1 MGHGVN
7 YLSWRSIGQNA
18 TRSSLLWGSVDT
30 ERVLC
35 YRFQRRR
42 NFRMDQLLR
51 QEVRFITTRLGA
63 IIREQAGAAAFD
75 NVEQLRQLA
84 KAIRA
89 QHDHASIRAK
99 RRLVSRFTI
108 AEAHT
113 VAHAFSL
120 FFQLTNLCEERARV
134 RHLQSNPEPTQ
145 SLCHL
150 FRELRTAGVSAE
162 AVQRCLATLEVEP
175 VLTAHP
181 TEAKRRTTLNHIL
194 RLATQFDRPD
204 EILEAL
210 WQTDEIRERRV
221 GPLDEVDSVL
231 FLLEHTILPALA
243 KFYQTFDVELRG
255 AYPAVQRERSFLTF
269 ASWVG
274 GDRDGHPFVTP
285 EVSRATVK
293 RHQDRLLGHY
303 ACECEGLISEL
314 THAGRRR
321 KLTANDSFQPSE
333 YYRRQLRAIRHKL
346 TGTYRNSDEFIRD
359 LAALQTGL
367 RRQGAHRAANGR
379 LAGLIAQARACG
391 FHLAQLDFRD
401 HSGKL
406 TGAPDEVRDEMRTLR
421 AIQRDHS
428 EAAAHH
434 FILSMTRSADNLT
447 RLLTQ
452 ARRAKVRV
460 DIVPLFETIEDLD
473 HAPQIMEAALC
484 NAEYREHLRR
494 RNDVQEIMLGYSD
507 SNKDGGYLAANWFL
521 YRAQQR
527 LAELCDAHGVKLRF
541 FHGKGGSIDRGGG
554 MSHRSLRAQPH
565 AAHGGR
571 IRITEQGEVIA
582 LKYSNP
588 VIAQRNLEQLT
599 SAVIAAHCLPAPAT
613 DPAWGAAMESLA
625 RRSFDFY
632 QELVYRTP
640 EFLTYFRQATPIDFI
655 EHLTI
660 GSRPSRRSGDGDVRQ
675 LRAIPWVFAW
685 TQSRHLLSAWY
696 GIGHALEG
704 HGDLEQL
711 RAMYRKWPFFAALL
725 DNAELSLAKTDLYI
739 AGRYASLVK
748 ESGVRRKILGVIT
761 TEHDRAVRMVLSVTQ
776 RGRLLATQPVLAE
789 SIQLRNP
796 YIDPLNYLQIRF
808 LPRFRR
814 NKENQNLR
822 RLLALTVNGIA
833 FGMKSTG

>member
-1 MGHGVN
+1 
-7 YLSWRSIGQNA
+7 
-18 TRSSLLWGSVDT
+18 
-30 ERVLC
+30 
-35 YRFQRRR
+35 
-42 NFRMDQLLR
+42 MDEQLR
-51 QEVRFITTRLGA
+51 QEVRFITTRLGD
-63 IIREQAGAAAFD
+63 IIREQAGDAAFD
-75 NVEQLRQLA
+75 HVEQLRQLA

-89 QHDHASIRAK
+89 QHDRPSIRAK
-99 RRLVSRFTI
+99 RRLVAGLTTG
-108 AEAHT
+108 EAYE

-134 RHLQSNPEPTQ
+134 RHLQSNPEPAQ
-145 SLCHL
+145 SLRRL
-150 FRELRTAGVSAE
+150 FRELNETGVSAE
-162 AVQRCLATLEVEP
+162 TMQRCLDAIEIEP

-181 TEAKRRTTLNHIL
+181 TEAKRRTTLNHLL
-194 RLATQFDRPD
+194 RLAGRFEWPD

-221 GPLDEVDSVL
+221 GPLDEVDNVL
-231 FLLEHTILPALA
+231 FLFHRTILPAIA
-243 KFYQTFDVELRG
+243 NFYATFDAELH
-255 AYPAVQRERSFLTF
+255 AVFPEVKRDRPFLTF

-285 EVSRATVK
+285 EISLETIERLHARA
-293 RHQDRLLGHY
+293 LEHY
-303 ACECEGLISEL
+303 DHECDALISEL
-314 THAGRRR
+314 THATRR
-321 KLTANDSFQPSE
+321 KTAARDPFQPRE
-333 YYRRQLRAIRHKL
+333 TYRRQLLAIRRKL
-346 TGTYRNSDEFIRD
+346 AGNYRHSGEFVRD
-359 LAALQTGL
+359 LESIQTGL
-367 RRQGAHRAANGR
+367 RRQGAHRAADGR
-379 LAGLIAQARACG
+379 LAGLIAQAKACG
-391 FHLAQLDFRD
+391 FHLAQLDVRD
-401 HSGKL
+401 HTSKL
-406 TGAPDEVRDEMRTLR
+406 TGAPNEVLDELRTVRS
-421 AIQRDHS
+421 IQRDHG
-428 EAAAHH
+428 EPAAHH
-434 FILSMTRSADNLT
+434 FILSMTRSADSLT
-447 RLLTQ
+447 GLLAL
-452 ARRAKVRV
+452 ARRTKARV
-460 DIVPLFETIEDLD
+460 DIVPLFETIDDLD
-473 HAPQIMEAALC
+473 RAPEVMDAALRDA
-484 NAEYREHLRR
+484 NYREHLRR
-494 RNDVQEIMLGYSD
+494 RGDVQEIMLGYSD

-565 AAHGGR
+565 AAHGSR

-599 SAVIAAHCLPAPAT
+599 SAVIAANCLPAPAT
-613 DPAWGAAMESLA
+613 EPAWIAAMESLA
-625 RRSFDFY
+625 RRSFEFY

-640 EFLTYFRQATPIDFI
+640 EFLTYFRQATPIDLI

-660 GSRPSRRSGDGDVRQ
+660 GSRPSRRSGEGDVRQ

-696 GIGHALEG
+696 GIGHALDA

-711 RAMYRKWPFFAALL
+711 REMYQKWPFFAALL

-748 ESGVRRKILGVIT
+748 DAGVRRKILGVISA
-761 TEHDRAVRMVLSVTQ
+761 EHERSVRMVLSVTR
-776 RGRLLATQPVLAE
+776 RGRLLAIQPVLAE
-789 SIQLRNP
+789 SIRLRNP

>member
-1 MGHGVN
+1 
-7 YLSWRSIGQNA
+7 
-18 TRSSLLWGSVDT
+18 
-30 ERVLC
+30 
-35 YRFQRRR
+35 
-42 NFRMDQLLR
+42 MDEQLK

-63 IIREQAGAAAFD
+63 MIREQAGAAAFEQ
-75 NVEQLRQLA
+75 VEQLRQLA
-84 KAIRA
+84 KTIRA
-89 QHDHASIRAK
+89 QDNRGRLQSK
-99 RRLVSRFTI
+99 RHLVAGLKTS
-108 AEAHT
+108 EAHQ

-134 RHLQSNPEPTQ
+134 RHLQANPAPTQ
-145 SLCHL
+145 SLRRL
-150 FRELRTAGVSAE
+150 FRELKEAGVSA
-162 AVQRCLATLEVEP
+162 ATLQRCLDALEVEP

-194 RLATQFDRPD
+194 RLATQFDQPD

-221 GPLDEVDSVL
+221 GPLDEVDSAIFL
-231 FLLEHTILPALA
+231 FERTIVPALA
-243 KFYQTFDVELRG
+243 NFYATFTAELHA
-255 AYPAVQRERSFLTF
+255 AYPAVTLTRSFLTF

-285 EVSRATVK
+285 EITLATIE
-293 RHQDRLLGHY
+293 RQHARLAEFY
-303 ACECEGLISEL
+303 QRECDALISEL
-314 THAGRRR
+314 THAGRRQ
-321 KLTANDSFQPSE
+321 KAPAKDSFQPRE
-333 YYRRQLRAIRHKL
+333 TYRRQLIAIRRKL
-346 TGTYRNSDEFIRD
+346 AGTYRHSDEFVRD
-359 LAALQTGL
+359 LEAIQTGL
-367 RRQGAHRAANGR
+367 RRQGAQRAANGR
-379 LAGLIAQARACG
+379 IAGLIAQARACG

-406 TGAPDEVRDEMRTLR
+406 ASAPDEVLDEMRTVR
-421 AIQRDHS
+421 TIQRDHG
-428 EAAAHH
+428 EPAAHH
-434 FILSMTRSADNLT
+434 FILSMTRSAADLT
-447 RLLTQ
+447 GLLAL
-452 ARRAKVRV
+452 ARRAQARV
-460 DIVPLFETIEDLD
+460 DIVPLFETIDDLD
-473 HAPQIMEAALC
+473 HATQIMDAVWRDAD
-484 NAEYREHLRR
+484 YREHLRR
-494 RNDVQEIMLGYSD
+494 RGNLQEIMLGYSD

-521 YRAQQR
+521 YRAQKS
-527 LAELCDAHGVKLRF
+527 LAELADAHGVKLRF

-571 IRITEQGEVIA
+571 IRITEQGEVVA

-599 SAVIAAHCLPAPAT
+599 TAVIAANCLPAPAT
-613 DPAWGAAMESLA
+613 EPAWIATMEELA
-625 RRSFDFY
+625 RSSFEFY

-640 EFLTYFRQATPIDFI
+640 EFLTYFRQATPIDLI

-675 LRAIPWVFAW
+675 LRAIPWVFSW

-696 GIGHALEG
+696 GIGHALEA
-704 HGDLEQL
+704 HGGLEQL
-711 RAMYRKWPFFAALL
+711 REMYRKWPFFAALL

-748 ESGVRRKILGVIT
+748 DAGVRRKILGVIT
-761 TEHDRAVRMVLSVTQ
+761 AEHERAVRMVLSVTQ
-776 RGRLLATQPVLAE
+776 RSRLLANQPVLAE
-789 SIQLRNP
+789 SIRLRNP
-796 YIDPLNYLQIRF
+796 YIDPMHYLQIRF

-814 NKENQNLR
+814 NKENESLR

>member
-1 MGHGVN
+1 
-7 YLSWRSIGQNA
+7 
-18 TRSSLLWGSVDT
+18 
-30 ERVLC
+30 
-35 YRFQRRR
+35 
-42 NFRMDQLLR
+42 MDQQLR

-63 IIREQAGAAAFD
+63 IIREQAGAVAFA

-89 QHDHASIRAK
+89 QHDRTSIRAK
-99 RRLVSRFTI
+99 RRLVGRLTT
-108 AEAHT
+108 ADAYA

-134 RHLQSNPEPTQ
+134 RHLQANPEPSQ
-145 SLCHL
+145 SLRRL
-150 FRELRTAGVSAE
+150 FRELKVAGVSGE
-162 AVQRCLATLEVEP
+162 SLQRCLATLEVEP

-181 TEAKRRTTLNHIL
+181 TEAKRRTTLNHLL
-194 RLATQFDRPD
+194 RLATQFEQPD

-231 FLLEHTILPALA
+231 FLLERTILPALA
-243 KFYQTFDVELRG
+243 NFYATFDAELG
-255 AYPAVQRERSFLTF
+255 AAFPSVQRDRPFLTF

-285 EVSRATVK
+285 EISLATVE
-293 RHQDRLLGHY
+293 RQRARLLGHY

-314 THAGRRR
+314 THAAPARRPSAPA
-321 KLTANDSFQPSE
+321 KDPFQPSE
-333 YYRRQLRAIRHKL
+333 IFRRQLLAIRRQL
-346 TGTYRNSDEFIRD
+346 AGGYRHSREFVSDLEAIQ
-359 LAALQTGL
+359 AGL
-367 RRQGAHRAANGR
+367 HRQGAHRAATGR
-379 LAGLIAQARACG
+379 IARLIAQARACG
-391 FHLAQLDFRD
+391 FHFVQLDFRD
-401 HSGKL
+401 HSEKL
-406 TGAPDEVRDEMRTLR
+406 SAAPAEVLDELRTVR
-421 AIQRDHS
+421 AIQRDHG
-428 EAAAHH
+428 EAAAQH
-434 FILSMTRSADNLT
+434 FILSMTRSAADLT
-447 RLLTQ
+447 RLLAL
-452 ARRAKVRV
+452 ARRAKARV
-460 DIVPLFETIEDLD
+460 DIVPLFETIDDLD
-473 HAPQIMEAALC
+473 HAPAIMERAFRT
-484 NAEYREHLRR
+484 AEYRAQLRR
-494 RNDVQEIMLGYSD
+494 RGDLQEIMLGYSD

-527 LAELCDAHGVKLRF
+527 LAELADAHGVQLRF

-554 MSHRSLRAQPH
+554 MSHRSLRAQPQ

-599 SAVIAAHCLPAPAT
+599 SAVIAANCLPVPPT
-613 DPAWGAAMESLA
+613 EPAWVAVMDRLA
-625 RRSFDFY
+625 RTSFEFY

-640 EFLTYFRQATPIDFI
+640 EFLTYFRQATPIDLI

-660 GSRPSRRSGDGDVRQ
+660 GSRPSRRSGAGDVRQ

-696 GIGHALEG
+696 GIGQALEA
-704 HGDLEQL
+704 HGDTAQL
-711 RAMYRKWPFFAALL
+711 QAMYQRWPFFAALL

-739 AGRYASLVK
+739 ASRYASLVK
-748 ESGVRRKILGVIT
+748 EASVRRKVLAVI
-761 TEHDRAVRMVLSVTQ
+761 EAEYARSVRQVLAVTQ
-776 RGRLLATQPVLAE
+776 RSQLLANQPVLAE

-808 LPRFRR
+808 LPRWRR
-814 NKENQNLR
+814 ATENEKLR

>member
-1 MGHGVN
+1 
-7 YLSWRSIGQNA
+7 
-18 TRSSLLWGSVDT
+18 
-30 ERVLC
+30 
-35 YRFQRRR
+35 
-42 NFRMDQLLR
+42 
-51 QEVRFITTRLGA
+51 VRFITTRLGG
-63 IIREQAGAAAFD
+63 IIREQAGDAAFD
-75 NVEQLRQLA
+75 HVEQLRQLA

-89 QHDHASIRAK
+89 QHDRGSIRAK
-99 RRLVSRFTI
+99 RRLVAGLT
-108 AEAHT
+108 AGEAYD

-134 RHLQSNPEPTQ
+134 RHLQSNPAPGQ
-145 SLCHL
+145 SLRRL
-150 FRELRTAGVSAE
+150 FRELKEAGVGAE
-162 AVQRCLATLEVEP
+162 TLQRCLAALEVEP

-181 TEAKRRTTLNHIL
+181 TEAKRRTTLNHLL
-194 RLATQFDRPD
+194 RIATRFDHPD

-221 GPLDEVDSVL
+221 GPLNEVDNVL
-231 FLLEHTILPALA
+231 FLFDRTILPALA
-243 KFYQTFDVELRG
+243 RFYATFDAELR
-255 AYPAVQRERSFLTF
+255 AAFPEVKRPRPFLTF

-285 EVSRATVK
+285 EVSLATVE
-293 RHQDRLLGHY
+293 RQRGRLLGYY
-303 ACECEGLISEL
+303 AGECEELISEL
-314 THAGRRR
+314 THAGRRQ
-321 KLTANDSFQPSE
+321 KFPANDSFQPRE
-333 YYRRQLRAIRHKL
+333 TYRRQLLAIRRKL
-346 TGTYRNSDEFIRD
+346 AGTYRNSGEFVRD
-359 LAALQTGL
+359 LEVIQTGL

-379 LAGLIAQARACG
+379 IAGLIAQAKASG

-401 HSGKL
+401 HSRQ
-406 TGAPDEVRDEMRTLR
+406 APAELLDQLRTIR
-421 AIQRDHS
+421 AIQRNHG
-428 EAAAHH
+428 EAAANH
-434 FILSMTRSADNLT
+434 FILSMTHSVADLT
-447 RLLTQ
+447 GLLAL
-452 ARRAKVRV
+452 ARRAKARV
-460 DIVPLFETIEDLD
+460 DLVPLFETIDDLD
-473 HAPQIMEAALC
+473 HAPQIMDAAFR

-494 RNDVQEIMLGYSD
+494 RGDVQEIMLGYSD

-582 LKYSNP
+582 LKYANP

-599 SAVIAAHCLPAPAT
+599 SAVIAVNCLPAPAT
-613 DPAWGAAMESLA
+613 EPAWIATMEQLA
-625 RRSFDFY
+625 RSSFAFY

-640 EFLTYFRQATPIDFI
+640 EFLTYFRQATPIDLI

-696 GIGHALEG
+696 GIGHALET

-711 RAMYRKWPFFAALL
+711 REMYRRWPFFAALL

-748 ESGVRRKILGVIT
+748 DAGVRRKILGVISA
-761 TEHDRAVRMVLSVTQ
+761 EHERAVRMVLTVTQ
-776 RGRLLATQPVLAE
+776 RSRLLANQPVLAE
-789 SIQLRNP
+789 SIRLRNP

-808 LPRFRR
+808 LSRFRR
-814 NKENQNLR
+814 HKENESLR